1 MNSNLLYLS
10 SDDFVLINQQ
20 NSPDTILCHD
30 ISGFS
35 LLLFYS
41 TQCVYCHKL
50 MPIFKRLP
58 ETIQGCQF
66 GIINVSTNRKVIE
79 MARNSITPIKYV
91 PLIILYYQGKPY
103 MRYDGPSDINEIK
116 RFIIEVSNSIQQQT
130 ETAQTTS
137 QNNNAGTAMQTSFK
151 KEIPAYTIGNPLCGE
166 DGVCYLE
173 FDDAYQK

>member
-10 SDDFVLINQQ
+10 SDDFTLVNQ
-20 NSPDTILCHD
+20 NPSVLCHD

-50 MPIFKRLP
+50 VPIFKQLP
-58 ETIQGCQF
+58 DVIRGCQF
-66 GIINVSTNRKVIE
+66 GIINVSVNRKVIE

-103 MRYDGPSDINEIK
+103 MRYDGPANIEEIR
-116 RFIIEVSNSIQQQT
+116 RFIIEVSNSM
-130 ETAQTTS
+130 
-137 QNNNAGTAMQTSFK
+137 QNEKQVPYTQEEHTNTQ
-151 KEIPAYTIGNPLCGE
+151 KEIPAYALGSPLCGE
-166 DGVCYLE
+166 NGVCYLE
-173 FDDAYQK
+173 YDEAYQK